1 MNSGKTRAGSGLPS
15 QTLVA
20 QRIEAHYP
28 ELSSALRQ
36 FADFV
41 IEEPLRL
48 ARMSI
53 HEAVAA
59 VGVSVATANRFATAI
74 GFSGYAE
81 FRAELIR
88 GFETLFAPVERL
100 KQKVAE
106 GNPTHEVMIASMRE
120 DIANLE
126 ATIRNLSAKRAEDAV
141 TMIRNAK
148 RIFVAGFENA
158 GHLAGI
164 LACGLELTG
173 ASVRVV
179 ENGGGAVGAA
189 RQLFK
194 FGPDD
199 LVIGIAFSLY
209 MRDTVLVARHA
220 KRNGIPLLAITDTLK
235 SPLAQIADLSLFV
248 EAYHE
253 YNPPSDTA
261 ILALIEALIA
271 GVASNTPE
279 AADIA
284 ERFAAYSYPWMVSA
298 DADWSSS
305 K

>member
-1 MNSGKTRAGSGLPS
+1 METNSGRTAGGLPS

-20 QRIEAHYP
+20 ERIEKHYP
-28 ELSSALRQ
+28 ELSNALRQ

-41 IEEPLRL
+41 LAEPLRL

-53 HEAVAA
+53 HDAVAT

-74 GFSGYAE
+74 GFSGYPE
-81 FRAELIR
+81 FRGELIR

-106 GNPTHEVMIASMRE
+106 GNPTYEVMLASMRE

-126 ATIRNLSAKRAEDAV
+126 ATMRNLTVSRAEDAV
-141 TMIRNAK
+141 NMICGAK

-158 GHLAGI
+158 GHLSGI

-173 ASVRVV
+173 ANVRVV

-199 LVIGIAFSLY
+199 LVIAIAFSLY
-209 MRDTVLVARHA
+209 MRDTVVVARHA
-220 KRNGIPLLAITDTLK
+220 KRHGIPLLAITDTLK
-235 SPLAQIADLSLFV
+235 SPLAKVADLSLFV

-271 GVASNTPE
+271 GVAGKTPD
-279 AADIA
+279 AVDIA
-284 ERFAAYSYPWMVSA
+284 ERFAAYSYPWMLSA